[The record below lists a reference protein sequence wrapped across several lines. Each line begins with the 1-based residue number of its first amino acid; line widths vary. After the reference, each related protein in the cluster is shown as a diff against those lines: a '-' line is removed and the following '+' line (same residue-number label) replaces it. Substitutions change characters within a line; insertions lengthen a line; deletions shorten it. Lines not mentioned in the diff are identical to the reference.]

1 MAVKIEEAQFSK
13 ESIKSKFTILVAFYF
28 AQIVIN
34 WAWESFWMQDNI
46 ITIQLDSTDPNVNS
60 VNEIDD
66 QLNVRINKSTT
77 WAS

>member
-1 MAVKIEEAQFSK
+1 MAVKIEAAQFSK
-13 ESIKSKFTILVAFYF
+13 ESMKSKFTILVAFYF
-28 AQIVIN
+28 AQIDIY
-34 WAWESFWMQDNI
+34 WESFWMQDNNMI
-46 ITIQLDSTDPNVNS
+46 RKLDSTDPNVNI

>member
-1 MAVKIEEAQFSK
+1 MAVKIEDAQFSK
-13 ESIKSKFTILVAFYF
+13 EPIKSKFTILVAFYF
-28 AQIVIN
+28 AQIVIH
-34 WAWESFWMQDNI
+34 WESFWMQDNMNI
-46 ITIQLDSTDPNVNS
+46 IIQLDSTDPNVNS

>member
-28 AQIVIN
+28 AQIDIH
-34 WAWESFWMQDNI
+34 WENFWMQDNI
-46 ITIQLDSTDPNVNS
+46 IIQLDSTDPNVNS

>member
-1 MAVKIEEAQFSK
+1 
-13 ESIKSKFTILVAFYF
+13 
-28 AQIVIN
+28 
-34 WAWESFWMQDNI
+34 MQDNI

-77 WAS
+77 